1 MNQYQYLLESKN
13 NDVMFSRSPNL
24 LKTLNIKIVDHLR
37 SQLQPGNDF
46 LGCTSTQNLLDY
58 IIKRATFSQLSK
70 RPPIL
75 LENILSILIINPEP
89 LVLTAFPSEDGWPVP
104 KFYGSCGRLVFMEN
118 VGNPLSSVV
127 DEPFP
132 KRARMALQV
141 LKIAKHFTRNDPNL
155 ALYLTD
161 WSMDNFAV
169 DDTGLFSFYSYD
181 FDLVL
186 SNNSYLLRWNND

>member
-1 MNQYQYLLESKN
+1 
-13 NDVMFSRSPNL
+13 MFSRSPNL

-141 LKIAKHFTRNDPNL
+141 LKIAKQFTRNDPNL

-169 DDTGLFSFYSYD
+169 DNTGLF
-181 FDLVL
+181 
-186 SNNSYLLRWNND
+186 